1 MSKRR
6 KTIQRD
12 PLGQQ
17 ISTFEEEEED
27 GVLKDGQSIRVPLL
41 LMDGITP
48 NPKLDAVQRDVAKDA
63 RATCVVDAF
72 GNGDRYALSKPGAR
86 YLASNP
92 STTDHA
98 VMATREQLLADAYQE
113 VEQRDANA
121 WRDDHPLNIQGRGLS
136 PGKKKGDRCSIDGRA
151 GHLQLVGD
159 QLECVPDSS
168 DAQSVADAYR
178 EYDEHMGNAWRS

>member
-12 PLGQQ
+12 PLGQE
-17 ISTFEEEEED
+17 ISSYEETEEEED
-27 GVLKDGQSIRVPLL
+27 GVLKDGQSIRVPLM

-86 YLASNP
+86 YLASNF

-98 VMATREQLLADAYQE
+98 ELVTREQLLADAYQE

-121 WRDDHPLNIQGRGLS
+121 WRGTSTGR
-136 PGKKKGDRCSIDGRA
+136 KEGD
-151 GHLQLVGD
+151 
-159 QLECVPDSS
+159 
-168 DAQSVADAYR
+168 DAQSVADAYAAYHR
-178 EYDEHMGNAWRS
+178 EAENAWRNS